1 MEAAMTSPDDQ
12 IAELKLL
19 CAGLQQGEEAG
30 YPYFLLPGL
39 RLPAGCD
46 PPSMDVLLCPVSRDG
61 YASRLF
67 FAERLKSHPH
77 LNWNANRVRIL
88 ERNWDAFSWRVSA
101 EPRLIQMLAAH
112 LRALK

>member
-1 MEAAMTSPDDQ
+1 MGFPADQ

-19 CAGLQQGEEAG
+19 CADVQECEEAG
-30 YPYFLLPGL
+30 GVYLLLPAL

-46 PPSMDVLLCPVSRDG
+46 PPVMDVLFCPTSRDG

-67 FAERLKSHPH
+67 FSERLKSHAN
-77 LNWNANRVRIL
+77 LNWNAQRVRIL

-101 EPRLIQMLAAH
+101 EPRLIQMIAAH

>member
-1 MEAAMTSPDDQ
+1 MTFPEDQ

-19 CAGLQQGEEAG
+19 CSGVQQCEEAG
-30 YPYFLLPGL
+30 CAYLLLPGF

-46 PPSMDVLLCPVSRDG
+46 PANMDVLLCPTSRDG
-61 YASRLF
+61 YASRLYF
-67 FAERLKSHPH
+67 MERVKLHPH